1 MPLGNKGL
9 RAIFIDEKGLGA
21 LLMGEQGL
29 GAIHRGGK
37 RRRRIN

>member
-29 GAIHRGGK
+29 GAMHRGGK